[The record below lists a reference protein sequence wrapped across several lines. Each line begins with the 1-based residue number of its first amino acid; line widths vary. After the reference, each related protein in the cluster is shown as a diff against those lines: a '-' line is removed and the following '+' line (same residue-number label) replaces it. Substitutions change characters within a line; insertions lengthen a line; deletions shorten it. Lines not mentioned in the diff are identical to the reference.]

1 MEVFITIL
9 IIGFVIYLIAKNSN
23 SQKKQKKTEVPI
35 DIKVTT
41 SFGTG
46 TSFEQEK
53 FKPISQDTN
62 GGWILNPGA
71 KFKLTLINVDEQIA
85 SEVRNLL
92 DNDEIRD
99 YRKDDK
105 IMALFAKHNIKV
117 KEIES
122 YKRKYKKQY
131 LSKIEELKEN
141 SKEWQIS
148 GEKDREDL
156 LIEFRKSAISTIYER
171 ADCDLEALFE
181 YEPKEITADDELIQ
195 EYGFE
200 NLQTYLR
207 YADKLDKVRV
217 IPNDNYSRPMFEKLW
232 ELGLAQRGNEISK
245 EEILMTLTLKDLNS
259 IAQNPDKQYNRKK
272 QAVEYI
278 LNLPDLDD
286 KVGKFISLRELF
298 KLQPLPEKFNKINL
312 DEISKTWKYHAEEV
326 KLLMDTFRNSY
337 YSWRDLKDKEYVKGY
352 SVEPLDKE
360 NPCPCAKER
369 SEKKYPKSSPPK
381 VPFHIGCNCFLNQ
394 EYD

>member
-1 MEVFITIL
+1 MDVFITL
-9 IIGFVIYLIAKNSN
+9 LVIGFVIYLIAKNSN
-23 SQKKQKKTEVPI
+23 KQNRQKKAEIPI

-53 FKPISQDTN
+53 FKPIRQDSN
-62 GGWILNPGA
+62 GGWVLNPGA
-71 KFKLTLINVDEQIA
+71 KFKLTLIDADEKIA
-85 SEVRNLL
+85 SEVRSLL
-92 DNDEIRD
+92 DNDEMRY

-105 IMALFAKHNIKV
+105 IMALFAEHNIKV
-117 KEIES
+117 KEIET

-141 SKEWQIS
+141 SKEWPIS

-156 LIEFRKSAISTIYER
+156 LIEFRKTAVKSIYER
-171 ADCDLEALFE
+171 ADCDLEILFE
-181 YEPKEITADDELIQ
+181 YEPKDITLDDELIQ

-207 YADKLDKVRV
+207 YADKLEAVRI

-232 ELGLAQRGNEISK
+232 ELGLAQRGNELPK
-245 EEILMTLTLKDLNS
+245 DEILMTLTLKELNS
-259 IAQNPDKQYNRKK
+259 IAQNSDKEYKRKK
-272 QAVEYI
+272 QAVDYI
-278 LNLPDLDD
+278 LTLPDLDE
-286 KVGKFISLRELF
+286 KIGKFISLRELF
-298 KLQPLPEKFNKINL
+298 KLKSLPEKFNKINL
-312 DEISKTWKYHAEEV
+312 QEVSKTWSYHAEEV
-326 KLLMDTFRNSY
+326 KLLMDTYRNSY
-337 YSWRDLKDKEYVKGY
+337 YSWRDLKDKEYVKSY
-352 SVEPLDKE
+352 TVEPHDKE

-369 SEKKYPKSSPPK
+369 SEKKYPKTSPPK
-381 VPFHIGCNCFLNQ
+381 IPYHIGCNCFLNQ

>member
-1 MEVFITIL
+1 MDVFIAVL
-9 IIGFVIYLIAKNSN
+9 VIGFVIYIIAKNAN
-23 SQKKQKKTEVPI
+23 KQNQEKQKEVPI

-41 SFGTG
+41 SFETS

-53 FKPISQDTN
+53 FKPIRQDNN
-62 GGWILNPGA
+62 GDWVLNPGA
-71 KFKLTLINVDEQIA
+71 KFKLTLIETDEKIA
-85 SEVRNLL
+85 SEVRDLL

-105 IMALFAKHNIKV
+105 IMALFAEHNIKV

-131 LSKIEELKEN
+131 FSKIEELKN
-141 SKEWQIS
+141 DSKEWQIS

-156 LIEFRKSAISTIYER
+156 LIEFRQTAIQSIYER
-171 ADCDLEALFE
+171 ADCDLEILFE
-181 YEPKEITADDELIQ
+181 YEPKDRTFDDELIL

-207 YADKLDKVRV
+207 YADKLEKVRT

-232 ELGLAQRGNEISK
+232 ELGLAQRGNELAK
-245 EEILMTLTLKDLNS
+245 DEILMTLTLKQLNT
-259 IAQNPDKQYNRKK
+259 IAKNPDKDYKRKK
-272 QAVEYI
+272 QAVDYI
-278 LNLPDLDD
+278 LTLPNLDE
-286 KVGKFISLRELF
+286 KIGEFISFRELF
-298 KLQPLPEKFNKINL
+298 RLKPLPEKYSKTNL
-312 DEISKTWKYHAEEV
+312 QEISKTWNYHAEEV

-337 YSWRDLKDKEYVKGY
+337 YSWRNLKDKEYVSNY
-352 SVEPLDKE
+352 TIEPLDKI

-369 SEKKYPKSSPPK
+369 SKKQYSKTSPPK
-381 VPFHIGCNCFLNQ
+381 VPYHIGCNCFLNQ
-394 EYD
+394 VYD